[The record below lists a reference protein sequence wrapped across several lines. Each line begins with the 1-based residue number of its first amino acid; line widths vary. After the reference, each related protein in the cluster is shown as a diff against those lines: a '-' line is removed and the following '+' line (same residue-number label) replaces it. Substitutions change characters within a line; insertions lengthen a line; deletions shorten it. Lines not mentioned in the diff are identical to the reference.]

1 MDSRREPEEGLVE
14 RKFSRREMRFSGLA
28 AQMLNHWLQLVK
40 FPEGFQVADYGVSQ
54 VVLCLLMGLA
64 KYGHGEVF
72 RDAVKNS
79 LFLPY
84 SAQNRDFH
92 DNFGGLLFPPESHD
106 PSPFNQPARVVY
118 AES

>member
-1 MDSRREPEEGLVE
+1 MDSRRESEEGLVA

-28 AQMLNHWLQLVK
+28 AQMLNHRLQLVK
-40 FPEGFQVADYGVSQ
+40 FPESFQVAEYGVSQ
-54 VVLCLLMGLA
+54 VALRLLMGLA
-64 KYGHGEVF
+64 KYGHGEIL

-92 DNFGGLLFPPESHD
+92 GNFGGLLFP
-106 PSPFNQPARVVY
+106 
-118 AES
+118 